1 MPLRIFDTHA
11 HYNESVYDKDRESL
25 FESMRAAGVERF
37 TNIAVDL
44 ASSRINDAYTK
55 QYDFIY
61 GTVGV
66 FPSDVKELE
75 DDAAVA
81 ELESLLDANPR
92 LVAVGEIGLDY
103 HYEDTDKPL
112 QHKWFAG
119 QMELAARHKRPI
131 VIHSR
136 DAAQDTLALLKEN
149 HAEQIGGVMHCYSYS
164 REMARDFLELGLYF
178 GIGGVLTFKNA
189 RKLREAVEYLPLSSI
204 VLETDAPYLAP
215 EPFRGKRNCSSYL
228 TYVAET
234 IAEVKAL
241 PVEEVYAACWE
252 NACRLFGIE

>member
-1 MPLRIFDTHA
+1 MAFRIFDTHA
-11 HYNESVYDKDRESL
+11 HYNEEVYDADREEL
-25 FESMRAAGVERF
+25 FTDMRAKGVERL

-44 ASSRINDAYTK
+44 ESSRINDTYTK
-55 QYDFIY
+55 SYDFIY

-66 FPSDVKELE
+66 FPSDV
-75 DDAAVA
+75 A
-81 ELESLLDANPR
+81 ELEEEGAAAELENLLNANPR

-112 QHKWFAG
+112 QQKWFAG
-119 QMELAARHKRPI
+119 QMELARRTGRPI

-136 DAAQDTLALLKEN
+136 DAAQDTLSLLKEN
-149 HAEQIGGVMHCYSYS
+149 HAEEIGGVMHCYSYS

-189 RKLREAVEYLPLSSI
+189 KKLREAVEYLPLSAL
-204 VLETDAPYLAP
+204 VLETDAPYLTP

-228 TYVAET
+228 TYVAEK
-234 IAEVKAL
+234 IAEDKAL
-241 PVEEVYAACWE
+241 TPEEVCEACWE
-252 NACRLFGIE
+252 NACRLFRLS

>member
-1 MPLRIFDTHA
+1 MTFRIFDTHA
-11 HYNESVYDKDRESL
+11 HYNEEVYDTDREEL
-25 FESMRAAGVERF
+25 FADMRAKGVERL

-44 ASSRINDAYTK
+44 ESSRINDTYTK
-55 QYDFIY
+55 NYDFIY

-66 FPSDVKELE
+66 FPSDV
-75 DDAAVA
+75 A
-81 ELESLLDANPR
+81 ELEEEGAEEELEKLLKENPR

-112 QHKWFAG
+112 QQKWFAG
-119 QMELAARHKRPI
+119 QMELARRTGRPI

-136 DAAQDTLALLKEN
+136 DAAQDTLLLLKEN
-149 HAEQIGGVMHCYSYS
+149 HAEEIGGVMHCYSYS

-189 RKLREAVEYLPLSSI
+189 KKLREAVEYLPLSAL
-204 VLETDAPYLAP
+204 VLETDAPYLTP

-228 TYVAET
+228 TYVAEK

-241 PVEEVYAACWE
+241 TPEEVCEACWE
-252 NACRLFGIE
+252 NACRLFRLS